1 MKKLMFVVA
10 AAAMVFAGGC
20 TKESKFES
28 YQREMCE
35 VMGSSKE
42 DADKQI
48 AKALEDFRKR
58 SAEEQDKILKELKEG
73 IEKAKKT
80 KESAKDLKSKLGL

>member
-1 MKKLMFVVA
+1 MKKLMFVAA
-10 AAAMVFAGGC
+10 AAAMLFAVGC

-35 VMGSSKE
+35 VMGSSKD
-42 DADKQI
+42 DAEKQI

-73 IEKAKKT
+73 IENAKKM
-80 KESAKDLKSKLGL
+80 KESAKNMKSKLGL